1 MMSIL
6 EQRFMERMPILL
18 NELIKKVDVLTENIK
33 ELNERLDKMEQ
44 KD

>member
-1 MMSIL
+1 MTIL

-18 NELIKKVDVLTENIK
+18 NELIKKVDALTENIK
-33 ELNERLDKMEQ
+33 ELNERLDKMEK